1 MPEDCAL
8 AVSPDDDS
16 PQGHH
21 RHMTD
26 RARSGLAR
34 IMRSVAVLTSA
45 LLIYYGLPLRAIRAV
60 PDVVGLVMFA
70 VGVVG
75 LVWLLLHQIRR
86 LSARPDET
94 GNRVQG
100 LLSLIYLVV
109 IVFALAY
116 YLIELQAPGQFE
128 GLETRTDSLYYTVV
142 TLGTVGYGDV
152 HAAGQVARIVTMVQV
167 MFDLVVIGLLL
178 SVASS
183 HIGQR
188 LAAARQ
194 GNVRQHR

>member
-1 MPEDCAL
+1 
-8 AVSPDDDS
+8 
-16 PQGHH
+16 
-21 RHMTD
+21 MTN
-26 RARSGLAR
+26 RVRIGLAR
-34 IMRSVAVLTSA
+34 TARSVAVLVSV

-60 PDVVGLVMFA
+60 PDFVGLVLFA
-70 VGVVG
+70 VGLVG
-75 LVWLLLHQIRR
+75 LVWLLFHQIRR
-86 LSARPDET
+86 LSARPEET

-100 LLSLIYLVV
+100 LLSLIYVVV

-116 YLIELQAPGQFE
+116 YLIESQAPDQFE
-128 GLETRTDSLYYTVV
+128 GLETRTDALYYTVV

-152 HAAGQVARIVTMVQV
+152 HAAGQIARIVTIVQV

-188 LAAARQ
+188 LSAARR
-194 GNVRQHR
+194 GNAGQHR